1 MVGGDDGGDHGVVQ
15 DTTDHRPQTTD
26 SQTTVPGILVSLYSY
41 QRRHCTV
48 IADGGAGNGGALI
61 TTSHSL
67 SFPFSPVPV
76 RPGFNTKKSLTD
88 SSNLNSQLSPVS

>member
-67 SFPFSPVPV
+67 SFPFFTCPCPSW
-76 RPGFNTKKSLTD
+76 FQHEK
-88 SSNLNSQLSPVS
+88 VSHRLQ